1 MMTFIQEAWH
11 TTLLLAPWL
20 FLGAFSAGLVHKVL
34 PPGWMRRHFNGPSG
48 VFKAVTL
55 GVPMPL
61 CSCGVIPAGLSI
73 KKQGGSSGASMAFM
87 ISPPQ
92 TGIDSILVAASFLG
106 WPLAIFKVALAAVTG
121 IVGGLLGDDSNSKQ
135 SDETEVAAKVEPT
148 TSPTWKEAYLHAQ
161 DLIDTIWGWLVFGI
175 LFSAALST
183 IFPPGMIGAETADSL
198 LLSSFLTLLIA
209 LPLYVCATASVPIA
223 AALVSAGMPLGSALI
238 FLMAGPATN
247 AATIGTIN
255 RTFGLKRTII
265 YLITIIVGSVGGA
278 FLFEAIW
285 GSTAAVQMSNMHE
298 HGFSLIEYVCAV
310 ALLGYLGF
318 FIIRD
323 ARLLI
328 ASKSKPDLSNS
339 ETIQTVVLPVQGM
352 TCQGCVKKLTR
363 NLEAL
368 PQVETVLVDLE
379 SASATVSGGITE
391 ELIAETVTAS
401 GFKVA

>member
-1 MMTFIQEAWH
+1 MITFIQEAWH

-34 PPGWMRRHFNGPSG
+34 PAGWMKRHFNGPSG
-48 VFKAVTL
+48 VLKAVTL
-55 GVPMPL
+55 GIPMPL

-87 ISPPQ
+87 ISTPQ

-121 IVGGLLGDDSNSKQ
+121 IVGGLLGDDIAGQ
-135 SDETEVAAKVEPT
+135 SDATEISATVEST
-148 TSPTWKEAYLHAQ
+148 TSPSWKDAYLHAQ

-175 LFSAALST
+175 LFSAALAT
-183 IFPPGMIGAETADSL
+183 IFPPGLIGAETADSL
-198 LLSSFLTLLIA
+198 LLSSLLTLLIA

-278 FLFEAIW
+278 FLFEMIW
-285 GSTAAVQMSNMHE
+285 GETAAVQMSNMHE
-298 HGFSLIEYVCAV
+298 HGFSMVEYVCAV
-310 ALLGYLGF
+310 GLLGYLGF
-318 FIIRD
+318 FILRD
-323 ARLLI
+323 ARLFL
-328 ASKSKPDLSNS
+328 ASKLKPSASN
-339 ETIQTVVLPVQGM
+339 TDATQTVVLPVQGM

-368 PQVETVLVDLE
+368 PEVESVLVDLE